1 MPPLEDEILEYHRS
15 PRPGKIEVVPL
26 KPTLTQHDLSLAY
39 TPGVALPCLKIHKE
53 PFRSFEYTARGNLVA
68 VVTNG
73 SAVLGLGNIGPLAGK
88 PVMEGKAVLFKRFAD
103 LDVFDLE
110 IDADDPDTFIET
122 VACLEPTFGG
132 INLED
137 IRAPDCFYIEETLK
151 KRMSIPVF
159 HDDQHGTAIISGAA
173 LINACEL
180 TGRKLADLQVVIN
193 GAGAAALAC
202 GKMYLQLGVRPENLV
217 LVDSRG
223 VIYQG
228 RREGMNEY
236 KAAFA
241 SKTERRTLAEA
252 VEGIDALVGL
262 SVKGAFSAAIL
273 RRLAANPII
282 FALANPD
289 PEVDYG
295 TAKQIRPDAIVATG
309 RSDYPNQVNNV
320 LGFPFIFRG
329 ALDVRARQINEAMK
343 LAAVNALAA
352 LAREDVPDAVI
363 RAYGGRPTRFG
374 PEYIIPKPLDSRAL
388 LTVVP
393 AVAEAAVRS
402 GVAGLELPD
411 RTRYLQR
418 LETILGPDREIMR
431 RIVFC
436 AKQDLKRIVLP
447 DGANPVMLRAANQV
461 QREKI
466 ARPVLLGDPERIQSV
481 AADCGVPLD
490 DIEIVNPPE
499 SGHFDEFAD
508 HLYRLRRRKGWSA
521 AKTRRMLQSPYV
533 YGAMMVRRGLVDGQ
547 VHGIVQSY
555 PEAIRPVL
563 WVIPRREGVA
573 KVSGVYLMI
582 FRDKTLL
589 FADATVNI
597 HPDAE
602 ALAEIAVLAAEMA
615 EFFSLSPRVAILSF
629 SNFGST
635 RHPDAARAAEA
646 VQLARR
652 RRPDLAID
660 GEMQADTAVT
670 GEILLRDYAF
680 NRLGGTANVLVFPD
694 LIAGNVAYKLLARLG
709 GAIAVGP
716 LLMGLS
722 RPFNVVQDG
731 SDMETVVNVIAI
743 TAAQAQAACG
753 IDGAP

>member
-1 MPPLEDEILEYHRS
+1 MPLEDEVLEYHRS

-39 TPGVALPCLKIHKE
+39 TPGVALPCLEIQRDPSH
-53 PFRSFEYTARGNLVA
+53 SFDYTSRGNLVA

-73 SAVLGLGNIGPLAGK
+73 SAVLGLGDIGPLAGK

-103 LDVFDLE
+103 LDVFDIE
-110 IDADDPDTFIET
+110 IDAADPDEFIET
-122 VACLEPTFGG
+122 VARLEPTFGG

-137 IRAPDCFYIEETLK
+137 IRAPDCFYIEETLQA
-151 KRMSIPVF
+151 RMSIPVF
-159 HDDQHGTAIISGAA
+159 HDDQHGTAIISAAA

-180 TGRKLADLQVVIN
+180 TGRKMENLAVVVN

-202 GKMYLQLGVRPENLV
+202 GRMYLQLGIRPENLL

-223 VIYQG
+223 VIHRG
-228 RREGMNEY
+228 RREGMNPY
-236 KAAFA
+236 KQAFA
-241 SKTERRTLAEA
+241 SDTERRTLAEA
-252 VEGIDALVGL
+252 AEGADALIGL
-262 SVKGAFSAAIL
+262 SVKGAFTAAIL
-273 RRLAANPII
+273 RRLAEKPIV

-289 PEVDYG
+289 PEIDYE

-329 ALDVRARQINEAMK
+329 ALDVRARQINEDMK
-343 LAAVNALAA
+343 LAAVHALAA

-402 GVAGLELPD
+402 GVARVELPEP
-411 RTRYLQR
+411 TRYQHR
-418 LETILGPDREIMR
+418 LEAILGPDREIMR
-431 RIVFC
+431 RVVFC

-447 DGANPVMLRAANQV
+447 DGEHAVMLRAAHYV
-461 QREKI
+461 RREKI
-466 ARPVLLGDPERIQSV
+466 ALPVLLGDPQRIRSV
-481 AADCGVPLD
+481 AAEHALPLD
-490 DIEIVNPPE
+490 DIEIVDPLQ
-499 SGHFDEFAD
+499 SAHFDDFAA
-508 HLYRLRRRKGWSA
+508 HLYQLRCRKGWSE
-521 AKTRRMLQSPYV
+521 AKTRRILKSPYV
-533 YGAMMVRRGLVDGQ
+533 YGAMMVRRGIVDGQ
-547 VHGIVQSY
+547 VHGIMQSY

-563 WVIPRREGVA
+563 WVIPRRENVA
-573 KVSGVYLMI
+573 RISGVYLMI

-597 HPDAE
+597 HPSAE
-602 ALAEIAVLAAEMA
+602 ELAEIAVLAAEMA
-615 EFFSLSPRVAILSF
+615 EFFSLTPRVAILSF

-635 RHPDAARAAEA
+635 RHPDAARAAAA

-652 RRPDLAID
+652 RRQDLAID
-660 GEMQADTAVT
+660 GEMQADTAVSR
-670 GEILLRDYAF
+670 EILTRDYAF
-680 NRLGGTANVLVFPD
+680 NQLGGAANVLVFPE

-743 TAAQAQAACG
+743 TAAQAQTGCNL
-753 IDGAP
+753 DSL

>member
-1 MPPLEDEILEYHRS
+1 MPLDDEILEYHRS
-15 PRPGKIEVVPL
+15 PRPGKIEVVAL

-39 TPGVALPCLKIHKE
+39 TPGVALPCLKIRSE
-53 PFRSFEYTARGNLVA
+53 PFRSYEYTSRGNLVA

-103 LDVFDLE
+103 LDVFDIE
-110 IDADDPDTFIET
+110 VDAADPDDFIET
-122 VACLEPTFGG
+122 VARLEPTFGG

-137 IRAPDCFYIEETLK
+137 IRAPDCFYIEESLK
-151 KRMSIPVF
+151 ARMSIPVF

-180 TGRKLADLQVVIN
+180 TGRKMADLQVVVN

-202 GKMYLQLGVRPENLV
+202 GKMYLQLGVRPQNLV
-217 LVDSRG
+217 FVDSCG

-228 RREGMNEY
+228 RKAGMNAY
-236 KAAFA
+236 KEAFA
-241 SKTERRTLAEA
+241 ANTERRTLAEA
-252 VEGIDALVGL
+252 VEGVDALIGL
-262 SVKGAFSAAIL
+262 SVKGAFTEVLL
-273 RRLAANPII
+273 RRLAAKPVI

-289 PEVDYG
+289 PEVDYE
-295 TAKQIRPDAIVATG
+295 TAKRIRPDAIVATG

-329 ALDVRARQINEAMK
+329 ALDVRARQINDAMK
-343 LAAVNALAA
+343 LAAVDALAA

-402 GVAGLELPD
+402 GVAGVPLPEP
-411 RTRYLQR
+411 TRYVQR
-418 LETILGPDREIMR
+418 LEAILGPDREIMR
-431 RIVFC
+431 RMVFC
-436 AKQDLKRIVLP
+436 AKQDIKRIVLP
-447 DGANPVMLRAANQV
+447 DGEHPVMLRAAHHV
-461 QREKI
+461 RREKI
-466 ARPVLLGDPERIQSV
+466 ARPVLLGDPQRIHAV
-481 AADCGVPLD
+481 AAEHGIPPDHF
-490 DIEIVNPPE
+490 EIVNPPE
-499 SGHFDEFAD
+499 SGLFDEFAD
-508 HLYRLRRRKGWSA
+508 HLHRLRCRKGWSA
-521 AKTRRMLQSPYV
+521 DKTRRMLKSPYV
-533 YGAMMVRRGLVDGQ
+533 FGAMMVRRGLVDGQ

-563 WVIPRREGVA
+563 WVIPRRDGVA

-602 ALAEIAVLAAEMA
+602 DLAEIAVLAAEMA
-615 EFFSLSPRVAILSF
+615 EFFSLTPRVAVLSF

-646 VQLARR
+646 VQRARR

-660 GEMQADTAVT
+660 GEMQADTAVSN
-670 GEILLRDYAF
+670 EILMRDYAF
-680 NRLGGTANVLVFPD
+680 NRLGGTANVLVFPE

-709 GAIAVGP
+709 SAIAVGP

-731 SDMETVVNVIAI
+731 SDMETVANVIAI
-743 TAAQAQAACG
+743 TAAQAQAACS
-753 IDGAP
+753 IEAA